1 MIESLKSIFEISDL
15 RKRIGFTMLM
25 MAVYRLG
32 SFIPTPGINADVF
45 QQYFNQMGGTLFGLL
60 NMFSG
65 GSLNRL
71 TVFALGIMPY
81 ITASIILQLLTVV
94 SPTLEKLSKE
104 GQLGQ
109 KKITEYTRWLTV
121 GLSIFQAFGIA
132 VALQRQTS
140 LGVPMVTHPGPT
152 FVFTMVLS
160 LTAGAVFVMWLGEQ
174 ITARGIGNGMSLLIF
189 AGIVV
194 GLPAAIENLYSNVF
208 ITRIWSPLVLLMLL
222 AFMLAIVA
230 FIVFFERGERRIP
243 IQYAKRIVGR
253 RVMGGVST
261 HLPLKVNSGGVMPI
275 IFAVSL
281 LTFPQTIGLFWK
293 GGLFGKFVNGFLSL
307 FAWGEPLYTLT
318 YVLLIMFFAHF
329 YLSIIYNP
337 DEVADNVRK
346 QGGFIP
352 GIRPGKRTADFLDDV
367 LTKITWVAGVYLAL
381 VALIPETML
390 AGLRLNHLPVWL
402 GGAWFD
408 AHLPTWLLHGLNVHF
423 FFGGT
428 SLLIVVEVAM
438 DTIQQVE
445 AQLIMRHYEGFMKK
459 GRVRGRRAAS

>member
-1 MIESLKSIFEISDL
+1 MIESLKSVFEISDL
-15 RKRIGFTMLM
+15 RKRIGFTALLL
-25 MAVYRLG
+25 AVYRLG
-32 SFIPTPGINADVF
+32 SFIPTPGINATVF
-45 QQYFNQMGGTLFGLL
+45 QQYFNQMGGSLFGLL
-60 NMFSG
+60 SMFSG

-121 GLSIFQAFGIA
+121 GLSVFQSFGIA
-132 VALQRQTS
+132 VALQRQTA
-140 LGVPMVTHPGPT
+140 LGVPMVTHPGPS
-152 FVFTMVLS
+152 FIFTTVLT
-160 LTAGAVFVMWLGEQ
+160 LTAGSVFIMWLGEQ
-174 ITARGIGNGMSLLIF
+174 ITSRGIGNGMSLLIF

-194 GLPAAIENLYSNVF
+194 GLPAAIQNLYSNVF
-208 ITRIWSPLVLLMLL
+208 VTRIWSPLVLLVLL

-253 RVMGGVST
+253 KIMGGVST

-293 GGLFGKFVNGFLSL
+293 GGIFGKFVSGFLSL

-318 YVLLIMFFAHF
+318 YIVLIMFFAHF

-352 GIRPGKRTADFLDDV
+352 GIRPGKRTADYLDDV
-367 LTKITWVAGVYLAL
+367 LTKITWVGGAYLAM

-408 AHLPTWLLHGLNVHF
+408 SHLPTWLLHGLNVHF

-428 SLLIVVEVAM
+428 SLLIVVSVAM